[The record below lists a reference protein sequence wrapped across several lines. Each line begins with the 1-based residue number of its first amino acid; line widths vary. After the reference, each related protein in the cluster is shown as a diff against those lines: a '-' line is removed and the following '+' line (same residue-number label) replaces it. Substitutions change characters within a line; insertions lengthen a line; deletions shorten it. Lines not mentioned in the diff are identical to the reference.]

1 MNIAKNIVKK
11 TEEILFK
18 AGIEEYKKEASI
30 IIEELSG
37 RTKAELIASCYQ
49 NLDEEKILNVAKKR
63 ANSKMPLQYIL
74 GYSYFMGQK
83 LKVDENVLIPR
94 DETEILVLK
103 AYELLKN
110 KEGKIHILDIGL
122 GSGAIS
128 IALAKKL
135 EDKEIEILGVDISLG
150 ALEIALDNISNLNLV
165 RKIIVRKSDLFSKV
179 RDIEKFD
186 LIISNPPYIPQKEK
200 TSLQKEV
207 LFEPEVAL
215 FAPDEKGEEFYQKII
230 ETAPKFL
237 KKDGYLAFELG
248 IFQSEDVSKMLEKD
262 FSNIEI
268 TKDLAKID
276 RVITA
281 KIK

>member
-11 TEEILFK
+11 TEEILFE
-18 AGIEEYKKEASI
+18 ANIEEYKKEASI

-37 RTKAELIASCYQ
+37 QTKAELIASCYQ

-215 FAPDEKGEEFYQKII
+215 FAPDEKGEEFYKKII

-237 KKDGYLAFELG
+237 KKDGHLAFELG
-248 IFQSEDVSKMLEKD
+248 IFQSEDVSKMFEKS
-262 FSNIEI
+262 FSNIQI

>member
-18 AGIEEYKKEASI
+18 ANIEEYKKEASI

-37 RTKAELIASCYQ
+37 QTKAELIASCYQ

-186 LIISNPPYIPQKEK
+186 LIISNPPYIPKKEK
-200 TSLQKEV
+200 ASLQKEV

-215 FAPDEKGEEFYQKII
+215 FAPDEKGEEFYKKII

>member
-18 AGIEEYKKEASI
+18 ANIEEYKKEASI

>member
-18 AGIEEYKKEASI
+18 ANIEEYKKEASI

-150 ALEIALDNISNLNLV
+150 ALEVALDNISNLNLV

-186 LIISNPPYIPQKEK
+186 LIISNPPYIPKKEK

>member
-18 AGIEEYKKEASI
+18 ANIEEYKKEASI

-37 RTKAELIASCYQ
+37 KTKAELISSCYQ

-110 KEGKIHILDIGL
+110 KEGKIYILDIGL

-186 LIISNPPYIPQKEK
+186 LIISNPPYIPKKEK
-200 TSLQKEV
+200 ASLQKEV

-215 FAPDEKGEEFYQKII
+215 FAPDEKGEEFYKKII

>member
-18 AGIEEYKKEASI
+18 ANIEEYKKEASI

-186 LIISNPPYIPQKEK
+186 LIISNPPYIPKKEK
-200 TSLQKEV
+200 ASLQKEV

-215 FAPDEKGEEFYQKII
+215 FAPDEKGEEFYKKII